1 MMEWMRKHDI
11 LTRLL
16 SLMAAIMLWLY
27 VVESRNEDVVQTYK
41 NIGVQIQGLDVLR
54 DSGWLIR

>member
-16 SLMAAIMLWLY
+16 SLMVAMMLWLY
-27 VVESRNEDVVQTYK
+27 VVENRNEDVEQVYK
-41 NIGVQIQGLDVLR
+41 NG
-54 DSGWLIR
+54 IRIR